1 MSTGP
6 DGRRCAP
13 TMPPRRSGLAFSS
26 MLLASTCALMARP
39 GQATPLDVYGR
50 LPSLEE
56 VSLSPDGSRIALVRT
71 TEDLRVIQV
80 VSLDDRRVLGT
91 LRVGE
96 RKLRGLRWADDTH
109 LMVVTSATDVPR
121 GLIGTK
127 REWAMLQV
135 YDVARHKV
143 TAVPHR
149 PTSGSLAVLNVISGD
164 MMVRRVDGHTVLF
177 LEGLCLYGAVLP
189 ALFRVDLD
197 SGFESVIRRGS
208 AGTRRWLVDAAGEV
222 MAEQKYDQ
230 KRQVW
235 ALLVRRGERFE
246 ELASGHAAV
255 DVPQLVGFGP
265 SGGALLIQLYE
276 DGSPVWKLASL
287 SDGRLGPPMAEQGSL
302 ETPIEDPLSHRVIG
316 GLGVGADGDEH
327 YVFFDPEMR
336 ARWDAVLK
344 TFEGARV
351 GLASASRDFRKFVVR
366 VEAPSRGLRYW
377 LVSVDGSEVV
387 LLGDV
392 YAGVTEPL
400 EVRHVVYPAAD
411 GLPIPAYLTLPRGRA
426 PQKLPLVVLPHG
438 GPAARDTADFDWWSQ
453 ALADQGYAVL
463 RPNYRGSALPTRF
476 LAAGFGEWGRKM
488 QSDLSDGVRYL
499 AREGI
504 ADPARVCIA
513 GGSYGGYAALAG
525 VTLDPGVYRCAI
537 SIAGMSDLKRMLR
550 WVRNNHAHATELYWD
565 RFMGLTGPGDPAL
578 VQISPIDHI
587 DAVRVPVLLIHGR
600 DDTVVPFE
608 QSEVMFDALRNA
620 KKAVE
625 LVPLK
630 HEDHWLSRGETRLQ
644 MLQTSVAFLRAH
656 NPPD

>member
-1 MSTGP
+1 
-6 DGRRCAP
+6 
-13 TMPPRRSGLAFSS
+13 MPPPRCVAFSS
-26 MLLASTCALMARP
+26 MLLASACALMAEP
-39 GQATPLDVYGR
+39 GQAAPLEVYGR

-56 VSLSPDGSRIALVRT
+56 VSLSPDGSRVALVRT
-71 TEDLRVIQV
+71 TEDMRVIQV
-80 VSLDDRRVLGT
+80 VSLDDRRVLNT

-109 LMVVTSATDVPR
+109 LMIVTSATDIPK

-135 YDVARHKV
+135 YDVARHRV

-149 PTSGSLAVLNVISGD
+149 PTSGSLAVLNVVSGD
-164 MMVRRVDGHTVLF
+164 VMVRRLDGHTVLF
-177 LEGLCLYGAVLP
+177 FEGLCVYGPVLP

-197 SGFESVIRRGS
+197 SGFQSVIRRGS
-208 AGTRRWLVDAAGEV
+208 ADTMQWLVDAAGKV
-222 MAEQKYDQ
+222 VAEQRYNQ
-230 KRQVW
+230 KKQVW
-235 ALLVRRGERFE
+235 ALHVRRGERFE
-246 ELASGHAAV
+246 EVASGNAAI
-255 DVPQLVGFGP
+255 DVPRLVGFGS
-265 SGGALLIQLYE
+265 SGDALLIQLYE
-276 DGSPVWKLASL
+276 DGSPVWKPASL
-287 SDGRLGPPMAEQGSL
+287 TDGRLGPPLAEHGLL
-302 ETPIEDPLSHRVIG
+302 ETPIEDPSSHRVIG
-316 GLGVGADGDEH
+316 GRIVGADGDGH

-344 TFEGARV
+344 AFEGARV
-351 GLASASRDFRKFVVR
+351 GLASASQDLKRFVVV
-366 VEAPSRGLRYW
+366 VEAPSRGFRYW
-377 LVSVDGSEVV
+377 LVSADGGEVV

-400 EVRHVVYPAAD
+400 EVRYVVYPAAD

-426 PQKLPLVVLPHG
+426 PKKLPLVVLPHG
-438 GPAARDTADFDWWSQ
+438 GPAARDTAEFDWWSQ

-463 RPNYRGSALPTRF
+463 RPNFRGSALPKRF

-499 AREGI
+499 VREGI

-525 VTLDPGVYRCAI
+525 VTLDPGVYRCAV
-537 SIAGMSDLKRMLR
+537 SVAGISDLKRMFK
-550 WVRNNHAHATELYWD
+550 WVSHNHAQTTERYWD
-565 RFMGLTGPGDPAL
+565 RFMGLRGPGDPAL
-578 VQISPIDHI
+578 AEISPIDHV
-587 DAVRVPVLLIHGR
+587 DAVKVPVLLIHGR

-608 QSEVMFDALRNA
+608 QSEVMFDALRKA
-620 KKAVE
+620 KKPVE

-644 MLQTSVAFLRAH
+644 MLETSVAFLRAH